1 MSCALDNHANQLNQN
16 NDVYYQSRGFD
27 GRPDDWNDNNETNNG
42 SDYSSYNY
50 DSENN
55 ISSDYDSDYFEHS
68 DLERTRKRIRKRLLD
83 QKVIEFR
90 MEEKKEKVRIDNL
103 EIINLRNFMDKNKYT
118 DWDFRGIT
126 PIYSIPKLKYKKTA
140 KNDEVLSGDFILYKF
155 SFSKIKNEI
164 EKNKNVKIKCV
175 FYENEYSNASR
186 SFIRIENNSNN
197 IKNLEDSNILIN
209 EELNKLFKQELKYNK
224 IVDKIKKYHYYP
236 YNFLELNFQ
245 KYGDSCARDYIWKE
259 GENIKKYFKYNN
271 LSLLKRN
278 SYTWPFNYSYSEIS
292 EHISKN
298 KISQCGYGRNERLS
312 LNKWDFIIIP
322 SEMIINNF
330 VNEIRNI
337 YNNDNIFSNF
347 IIFDKLRKKSFDSF
361 DSFSRLIG
369 NIDKESSEIF
379 INFLQEIFPC
389 LILYITKNGTLSL
402 INENNNKMIYEYKL
416 PEKYSNNKITNICL
430 LENDNILIE
439 LDKILLLE
447 FNIITSEL
455 KSFLYESKENISKNE
470 ENKLKKI
477 ENILKN
483 NNLNSNEKLQKISII
498 F

>member
-42 SDYSSYNY
+42 SDYSSSNY
-50 DSENN
+50 DSE
-55 ISSDYDSDYFEHS
+55 DYDTEYSITSKKKINNE
-68 DLERTRKRIRKRLLD
+68 ER
-83 QKVIEFR
+83 
-90 MEEKKEKVRIDNL
+90 VRIDNL
-103 EIINLRNFMDKNKYT
+103 KRINLRNFMNKNKYT

-140 KNDEVLSGDFILYKF
+140 KYDEVLSGDFILYKF

-175 FYENEYSNASR
+175 FYENEHSGDSR
-186 SFIRIENNSNN
+186 SFIRIENNSHN

-236 YNFLELNFQ
+236 YITEIINYRWNE
-245 KYGDSCARDYIWKE
+245 E
-259 GENIKKYFKYNN
+259 ENIKKYFKYNN
-271 LSLLKRN
+271 LSLLKRI
-278 SYTWPFNYSYSEIS
+278 SYTSNQYHDNNYLCEIS